1 MKLRDF
7 VLDNLGDFPADNF
20 PKMRYKSFLCVL
32 VMLTLQAVLAPLVA
46 SEQKII
52 LKVFE
57 LPDPRK
63 TDAYTTANL
72 AVIKAFREK
81 YPQIELKA
89 YSGIRIEGMDLD
101 SGPLMAIAGGVAP
114 DILYVNFRQSDTY
127 IQNTFLYPLDEFVN
141 QVDPKLMDLR
151 VEKPVWQVI
160 KRARKGDTKEHIWIL
175 PYETLVRVLMYRK
188 DVFRKAG
195 LDPNRAPRDWDE
207 FLRYAR
213 LLTDPE
219 KGNWGTVLASGPQA
233 AYDWLPFLWG
243 AGGDAVTY
251 DPVKQEWS
259 ASFASPAG
267 TKAINFYLKLAATKW
282 KDGEGKAQTGF
293 AIREG
298 DWGYMWQ
305 DGKIAMRM
313 DYLSQQNMGGSYDPN
328 LYGFAPAPR
337 GPAGR
342 GGSEI
347 NCRMMGIFS
356 GAGISNNSGLGDRD
370 PKLVRQAAW
379 EYINFYD
386 SEEARQIRM
395 KIMIANGYG
404 KMQNPVF
411 LKRYGYEEYL
421 KYAPAGWLETFETAM
436 REGRPEPYGNN
447 CQKVYEFMTY
457 PLEELVSLA
466 LQGKLSSDE
475 ATRFKQISRVL
486 DAGEKRTNAEMIG
499 KLEPKVRAFRERL
512 AMVIA
517 ILILLVFA
525 FGLWRVWRVLT
536 PETKFKQTAR
546 QKHTLWVLALIAPA
560 LITVVV
566 WKYLPMIN
574 GSLMAFKAYNIAGAS
589 PWIGFGN
596 FAEVLFDPS
605 WWSSVLKTL
614 YYMALSLGLG
624 FIPPIALAILL
635 QEVSHGKLIYRVI
648 YYLPAVISGVIVIY
662 LWKLLYNPSDAGAL
676 NQILMALGLPKSMWI
691 KDESLAMLCVVIPT
705 IWAGMGP
712 GSLIYLAA
720 LKNIPDDLYEAAEID
735 GAGFWKKLR
744 YIVIPSLKPLII
756 IQFIAA
762 FIVAAQSSDFILVM
776 TFGGP
781 NEATRVAD
789 LMIFEKAYLYLKFG
803 VATTMAWLL
812 SLLLMGFTVLQIK
825 YVSKLEFRT
834 VKDNKDEQK

>member
-1 MKLRDF
+1 MIRRFLLVF
-7 VLDNLGDFPADNF
+7 SLIILSLSVFLPLGATGS
-20 PKMRYKSFLCVL
+20 KV
-32 VMLTLQAVLAPLVA
+32 
-46 SEQKII
+46 I

-81 YPQIELKA
+81 YPNIELRA
-89 YSGIRIEGMDLD
+89 YSGIKIEGMDLD
-101 SGPLMAIAGGVAP
+101 AGPLMAIAGGVAP
-114 DILYVNFRQSDTY
+114 DVIYVNFRQSDTY
-127 IQNTFLYPLDEFVN
+127 IQNGFLYPLDRFVSKMSP
-141 QVDPKLMDLR
+141 QELRLR

-160 KRARKGDTKEHIWIL
+160 RRTKGGDKAERVWAM
-175 PYETLVRVLMYRK
+175 PYETLVRVLIYRK
-188 DVFRKAG
+188 DVFKKAG
-195 LDPNRAPRDWDE
+195 LDPNRAPQDWDE

-213 LLTDPE
+213 LFTDP
-219 KGNWGTVLASGPQA
+219 KTGSWGTVLASGPQA

-251 DPVKQEWS
+251 DPVKQEWK
-259 ASFASPAG
+259 ASFAGKAG
-267 TKAINFYLKLAATKW
+267 VTAMDFYLKLATSKW
-282 KDGEGKAQTGF
+282 TDGEGKPQTGF

-298 DWGYMWQ
+298 EWGYMWQ
-305 DGKIAMRM
+305 EGKIAMRM

-337 GPAGR
+337 GPSGR

-356 GAGISNNSGLGDRD
+356 GAGISNNSGLGKRD
-370 PKLVRQAAW
+370 AEAVRDAAW
-379 EYINFYD
+379 KYISFYD
-386 SEEARQIRM
+386 SEEARRIRM
-395 KIMIANGYG
+395 KIMVANGFG

-411 LKRYGYEEYL
+411 LKRYGYGEYL
-421 KYAPAGWLETFETAM
+421 KYAPAGWLETFERALID
-436 REGRPEPYGNN
+436 GKPEPFGNN

-466 LQGKLSSDE
+466 LSGKLSEDP
-475 ATRFKQISRVL
+475 AVRQAQISRIL
-486 DAGEKRTNAEMIG
+486 SAGEKRTNAEMIG
-499 KLEPKVRAFRERL
+499 RIEPKVKAFRERL
-512 AMVIA
+512 AMLIA
-517 ILILLVFA
+517 FFIMISFILV
-525 FGLWRVWRVLT
+525 LWRVWRLLT
-536 PETKFKQTAR
+536 PELRVVSTTRNKNL
-546 QKHTLWVLALIAPA
+546 LWIVLLTAPA
-560 LITVVV
+560 VITVFV

-589 PWIGFGN
+589 PWVGFAN

-614 YYMALSLGLG
+614 YYMLLSLGLG
-624 FIPPIALAILL
+624 FVPPIALAILL
-635 QEVSHGKLIYRVI
+635 QEVSHAKMIYRVV

-676 NQILMALGLPKSMWI
+676 NQILLALGLPKSMWI
-691 KDESLAMLCVVIPT
+691 KDETLAMLCVVIPT

-720 LKNIPDDLYEAAEID
+720 LKNIPNELYEAAEID
-735 GAGFWKKLR
+735 GAGFLKKLH
-744 YIVIPSLKPLII
+744 YIVIPSLRPLII

-825 YVSKLEFRT
+825 HVSKLEFRA
-834 VKDNKDEQK
+834 VNSDKGEQK